1 MNMTE
6 IKYVFLSFVSGSI
19 AIIGETKYHLFLQEH
34 SYQLSEKK
42 KIVLQSISQKSQYK
56 IRIIMHHSL
65 RTWYKLWAG
74 YVKNMESDWARIKST
89 MESELGI

>member
-6 IKYVFLSFVSGSI
+6 IKYVFLSFVSGSF
-19 AIIGETKYHLFLQEH
+19 AIIGETKYHLFPQEH
-34 SYQLSEKK
+34 SYQLIETKM
-42 KIVLQSISQKSQYK
+42 IVLRSILQKIQYK

-74 YVKNMESDWARIKST
+74 YVKNMES
-89 MESELGI
+89 ELG

>member
-6 IKYVFLSFVSGSI
+6 IKYVFLSFVSGSF
-19 AIIGETKYHLFLQEH
+19 AIIGETKYLFPQEH
-34 SYQLSEKK
+34 SYQLIETKM
-42 KIVLQSISQKSQYK
+42 IVLRSILQKIQYK

-74 YVKNMESDWARIKST
+74 YVKNMES
-89 MESELGI
+89 ELG